1 MERPEI
7 TLFLRP
13 KVLKPPAKV
22 ADDITRRFAM
32 NKVGR
37 MIASATQDRA
47 IRLFDVSNGDEIQ
60 RLQDEFLCT
69 SIAFS
74 PRGDIIASGGVDRVV
89 KLWDIRTGECLARLE
104 GHTYPVL
111 SLSFSPDGSK
121 LLSGSGDTTM
131 IIWDVD
137 NREKIHRM
145 KGHSLYVVSC
155 EWSPVDAKIVSGSVD
170 ASIGLWD
177 GNTGEKK
184 QWIDEHRTA
193 VQVVRFSID
202 GSRVASGSS
211 DHDIII
217 WDSSGEELVK
227 ECVLRGHSGEVRSV
241 VFSTDKKYLVS
252 GSGNK
257 NLFVWNL
264 ETGKVV
270 GEATTDSEIDGIEW
284 IHNERGFLTSDGSG
298 AIIRWDIAEL
308 EHVMEPFEQLLEE
321 VNSDTG
327 GSRRDEL
334 IQKFE
339 DLRSQYDPEVL
350 RDKRVFYVLWQCKK
364 GLGLLKG
371 KPRRMK

>member
-1 MERPEI
+1 MEQSEI
-7 TLFLRP
+7 TLFLKP
-13 KVLKPPAKV
+13 KVLKPA
-22 ADDITRRFAM
+22 AEEAGDITRRFAM

-37 MIASATQDRA
+37 MVASATQDRA
-47 IRLFDVSNGDEIQ
+47 IRLYDVSNGEEIQ
-60 RLQDEFLCT
+60 RLQDDYLCT

-74 PRGDIIASGGVDRVV
+74 PRGDIIASGGVDRMV
-89 KLWDIRTGECLARLE
+89 KLWDIRTAECVGKFE

-137 NREKIHRM
+137 KQENILQM
-145 KGHSLYVVSC
+145 KGHSLYIVSC
-155 EWSPVDAKIVSGSVD
+155 EWSPVDEKIISGSID
-170 ASIGLWD
+170 STIGLWD
-177 GNTGEKK
+177 AQSGENI

-202 GSRVASGSS
+202 GSLVASGSS

-217 WDSSGEELVK
+217 WDASGDELK
-227 ECVLRGHSGEVRSV
+227 KRSVLRGHSGEVRSL

-252 GSGNK
+252 GSGDK
-257 NLFVWNL
+257 ALFVWNL
-264 ETGKVV
+264 ETGEVE
-270 GEATTDSEIDGIEW
+270 GEGRTESEVDGIEW
-284 IHNERGFLTSDGSG
+284 IHNQHGFFTSDGSG
-298 AIIRWDIAEL
+298 AIVRWDITEL
-308 EHVMEPFEQLLEE
+308 EQMMEPFEALLEE
-321 VNSDTG
+321 IKADTD

-350 RDKRVFYVLWQCKK
+350 RDKRVFYVLWQCKR

-371 KPRRMK
+371 KPRRKK